1 MHSWDGDMGI
11 WGYTLMS
18 ISMLVVWGAIIA
30 GIVLLARSLRA
41 SNQQNLQFPSRRTP
55 EDLLC
60 ERFARGDI
68 DAAEYQGR
76 LDVLRRQP
84 GP

>member
-1 MHSWDGDMGI
+1 MHSWDSGIGI

-18 ISMLVVWGAIIA
+18 ISMLLVWGAITA
-30 GIVLLARSLRA
+30 GIVLLARSLRV
-41 SNQQNLQFPSRRTP
+41 SNQQNFQFPFRRTA
-55 EDLLC
+55 EDLLA

-68 DAAEYQGR
+68 DAGAYQDR